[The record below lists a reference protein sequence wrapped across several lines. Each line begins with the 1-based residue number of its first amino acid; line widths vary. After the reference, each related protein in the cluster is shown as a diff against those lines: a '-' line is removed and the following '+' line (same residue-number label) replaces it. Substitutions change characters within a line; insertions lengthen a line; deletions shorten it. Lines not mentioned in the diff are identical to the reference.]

1 MNVGLWMAPAGLASP
16 LAILWAATW
25 LERLVAPTD
34 LELPMGQAADGN
46 LSGTAGHSP
55 GDS

>member
-25 LERLVAPTD
+25 LERLVAPTGED
-34 LELPMGQAADGN
+34 LPMGQAADGDITGAAGR
-46 LSGTAGHSP
+46 LPGTT
-55 GDS
+55 